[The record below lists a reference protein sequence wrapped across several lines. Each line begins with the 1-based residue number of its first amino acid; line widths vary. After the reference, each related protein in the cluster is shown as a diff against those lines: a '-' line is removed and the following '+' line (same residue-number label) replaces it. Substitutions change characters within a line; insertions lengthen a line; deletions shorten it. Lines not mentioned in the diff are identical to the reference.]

1 MDCCSVEFVPIDTAT
16 LTRTRALFE
25 QIRTAKQE
33 GATLDDAVFSSQL
46 TDEERSFF
54 WSPSEDER
62 AEWAAMWFGAPP
74 AERHLLPGT
83 QWDLGSMLDSLADGE
98 YILMAIEDRGG
109 NHHMVFNPLSYPFGG
124 TGCMVA
130 FLECFGH
137 KVITVNDGTGRVPY
151 VPRVLWKPKE
161 L

>member
-1 MDCCSVEFVPIDTAT
+1 MDPERQRHNVRSRPVADLIGGRMDCCSVEFVPIDTAT

-33 GATLDDAVFSSQL
+33 GATLDDEVFSSQL

-74 AERHLLPGT
+74 AGL
-83 QWDLGSMLDSLADGE
+83 
-98 YILMAIEDRGG
+98 
-109 NHHMVFNPLSYPFGG
+109 
-124 TGCMVA
+124 
-130 FLECFGH
+130 
-137 KVITVNDGTGRVPY
+137 
-151 VPRVLWKPKE
+151 
-161 L
+161 